1 MQMRL
6 TMAAA
11 RKKPK
16 INSKTGEINLTAHT
30 ATTIQSDFFISSPY
44 NHDDDDDVDRMMDQ
58 AMLYFRID
66 DNKIKRKYVIPVT
79 SFTKKNKK
87 QSDNFFKRLFKLIKS
102 LIGLK

>member
-1 MQMRL
+1 
-6 TMAAA
+6 MAAA

-16 INSKTGEINLTAHT
+16 INSKTGEINLTANT

-66 DNKIKRKYVIPVT
+66 DNQIKRKYVIPVT
-79 SFTKKNKK
+79 SLTKKIKN
-87 QSDNFFKRLFKLIKS
+87 NLIIFLNHLLLRRLL
-102 LIGLK
+102 LNWLQHLVN